1 MYIFFILYS
10 NFVAW
15 SDQLEE
21 AAAVIRNSSKLK
33 YKEFRKEQVKLLYRN
48 CRIEQT
54 SLFGTDQEKYCTVS
68 IEGNR
73 EEDILEVL
81 KTPVEYS
88 GGGVNRTLQEVL
100 EEVGRSSYRYAEF
113 VLEAS

>member
-1 MYIFFILYS
+1 M
-10 NFVAW
+10 
-15 SDQLEE
+15 
-21 AAAVIRNSSKLK
+21 IRNSSKLK
-33 YKEFRKEQVKLLYRN
+33 YKEFRKERVKLHYKN

-81 KTPVEYS
+81 KTPVKYS
-88 GGGVNRTLQEVL
+88 GGVNRTLQEVL
-100 EEVGRSSYRYAEF
+100 EEVGRSPCRYAEF